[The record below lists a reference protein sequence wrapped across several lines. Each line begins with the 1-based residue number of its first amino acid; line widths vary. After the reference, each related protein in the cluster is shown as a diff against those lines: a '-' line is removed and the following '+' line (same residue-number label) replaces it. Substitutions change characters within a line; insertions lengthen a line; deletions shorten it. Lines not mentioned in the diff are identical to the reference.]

1 MFIQDAVFPSLAA
14 TPHLTPSGPAAAGQG
29 SDSCVVAEI
38 AVAEYPAW
46 HALLERSPD
55 ASIYS
60 QPEYLAALCRAA
72 GGRFRIL
79 TVSHGGELAGGV
91 ALYERRFE
99 PGLVRCTAT
108 APLSQRPGA
117 ASLRHEVSVAADVP
131 RRGAMTALAGRLE
144 TMRYASVNLRSAGTV
159 TDVRPFLLCGWQA
172 VPSYSYVVPL
182 DDLAGQW
189 DRVEHNLRRLIKRC
203 ETRDK
208 LQFTDDTD
216 FDAFYRLHVSTL
228 GRRGVGAYLP
238 EPAFRQYFAEL
249 HAAGLARLF
258 HARLPDGRSIATQLV
273 LLGPNATSQTV
284 SRGRRPA
291 VPANGRARVPALAC
305 LRDPGGTRL
314 SQQRPHGRR
323 AQSRHAFQVAA
334 GRPAHAVAGPEVAAK
349 AACTRIGSSVTRSVG
364 RVRRGLARVARRA
377 RGGAHA

>member
-1 MFIQDAVFPSLAA
+1 MP
-14 TPHLTPSGPAAAGQG
+14 
-29 SDSCVVAEI
+29 
-38 AVAEYPAW
+38 VAEYPAW
-46 HALLERSPD
+46 HALLAQSPD
-55 ASIYS
+55 GSIYS

-91 ALYERRFE
+91 ALYERDSSLGAFVAPRRLLYRN
-99 PGLVRCTAT
+99 GLVLRRYDTKY
-108 APLSQRPGA
+108 PSQQTSRD
-117 ASLRHEVSVAADVP
+117 VA
-131 RRGAMTALAGRLE
+131 AMTALAGKLE
-144 TMRYASVNLRSAGTV
+144 AMRYAYVNLRSTGTV
-159 TDVRPFLLCGWQA
+159 TDVRPFLLRGWQA

-203 ETRDK
+203 ETRDQ

-258 HARLPDGRSIATQLV
+258 HARLPDGRPIATQLV

-284 SRGRRPA
+284 AAAGDQEFLKMGA
-291 VPANGRARVPALAC
+291 
-305 LRDPGGTRL
+305 
-314 SQQRPHGRR
+314 
-323 AQSRHAFQVAA
+323 HAFLRWRAFETLAA
-334 GRPAHAVAGPEVAAK
+334 LGYRSNDLTDAALNPVTHFK
-349 AACTRIGSSVTRSVG
+349 SQLGGQLTSSLVLQSPQKPLYVLGSSVTRSVG
-364 RVRRGLARVARRA
+364 RIRRGLVRMARRA
-377 RGGAHA
+377 RGGAHE

>member
-1 MFIQDAVFPSLAA
+1 MVIQNAVSSSLVG
-14 TPHLTPSGPAAAGQG
+14 TRYLTPSGPAAAGQG
-29 SDSCVVAEI
+29 SDSCGVTDM

-79 TVSHGGELAGGV
+79 TVSLGGEIAGGV
-91 ALYERRFE
+91 ALYERDSSLGSFVAPRRLLYRN
-99 PGLVRCTAT
+99 GLVLRRYETKY
-108 APLSQRPGA
+108 PSQQTSR
-117 ASLRHEVSVAADVP
+117 EVAV
-131 RRGAMTALAGRLE
+131 MTTLAGRLKK
-144 TMRYASVNLRSAGTV
+144 MRYASVNLRSAGTV

-182 DDLAGQW
+182 DDLPGQW

-216 FDAFYRLHVSTL
+216 FDAFYRLHVTTL

-238 EPAFRQYFAEL
+238 EPAFRQYFTEL

-284 SRGRRPA
+284 GAAGDEQFLHLGAHAFLRW
-291 VPANGRARVPALAC
+291 RAFEALAA
-305 LRDPGGTRL
+305 LGYRSNDLTDAALNPVTHFKSQLGGRL
-314 SQQRPHGRR
+314 TLSLVLKAPQRPLY
-323 AQSRHAFQVAA
+323 
-334 GRPAHAVAGPEVAAK
+334 
-349 AACTRIGSSVTRSVG
+349 RIGSSFTRSVG
-364 RVRRGLARVARRA
+364 RARHGLGRMVRRA
-377 RGGAHA
+377 RGSANA